1 MGDERKWAMKYERHL
16 IKEFSMKNVVP
27 RKKNWFYIFYI
38 ETQFFAQKINQ
49 AQLWTRLLGW
59 GRVGWGL
66 R

>member
-1 MGDERKWAMKYERHL
+1 MKYERHL

-27 RKKNWFYIFYI
+27 RKKIWFFIFYI
-38 ETQFFAQKINQ
+38 ETQFLAQKINQ